1 MSDLPNPK
9 TRNEKFLNAIATGDS
24 ADLPTP
30 KTRNEKYLKYIAE
43 NNTTSGGGGT
53 GSGLSSTQIK
63 NINSIPNIITDISTL
78 KKNKANVTHI
88 WGLESLGEDVK
99 TAIESNGLTDRQKE
113 DIEKINVMDKEIK
126 ALKDKITENNN
137 GNNEGNTINTTPNL
151 KLGYNNIIAT
161 GQSLT
166 LPTVANASQ
175 VGIVKLFVNVQELG
189 NKVIFNDEDIIWSN
203 KPNFDKVGIYRI
215 ELEKNFNVW
224 LGNVSYF
231 NTDNPKVEIAETL
244 KQNGYEGHVQVVEVD
259 FVDTKEKIA
268 IMLDDE
274 LSGCDKVKVYY
285 YIDKK
290 FYWLNSVTVKNGQI
304 GFKTNGAG
312 VYFITT
318 NTAPIFDKNAMEL
331 VYQDTFNQDGDIDH
345 TRWEREVH
353 EAGWTNEE
361 LQYYTDKIANSYIED
376 GKLIIKA
383 IKEQYGNAQYTSAR
397 LASKT
402 SWLYGKFEIKAKLPT
417 GNGMWPAIWLMP
429 KDSLYGE
436 WPQSGEIDI
445 MENVGKE
452 PEWIH
457 GSLHSSKY
465 NFRNGNQVTAKT
477 EVPTNSSEYHTYGAI
492 WTPEYI
498 EFLVDDVSY
507 LKHSYDSE
515 KEPSKWEVFPYDK
528 PYYLLLNVAV
538 GGNWGGEVDDAIL
551 PQTMCVESVKV
562 YDLGFNRY
570 DKTQPDEPT
579 GVKFLDNVISWDYC
593 YDNVAVKE
601 YKVALDN
608 GTTLTTSNNY
618 IVLNPI
624 DTIGAT
630 SGSISA
636 IDCAGNSSSAI
647 SVKITPPA
655 TEIICN
661 ENKPIANDW
670 TVYCNAEN
678 SSATATQGENGIV
691 LNIANGGSDA
701 WDIQLMKNNIKIA
714 QNTKYAYSLTLT
726 STTDRNVKIA
736 IQNQNNYQGIAYN
749 DIYLDANKETA
760 LKGEFTYT
768 GEDIITDFVL
778 QLGNDTKDYSDSKI
792 YLNKFVFAKILK

>member
-9 TRNEKFLNAIATGDS
+9 SRSEKLLNAIATGDLT
-24 ADLPTP
+24 DLPVP
-30 KTRNEKYLKYIAE
+30 QSRSEQYLRYIAV
-43 NNTTSGGGGT
+43 NGGGSVDV
-53 GSGLSSTQIK
+53 SGLTNAQIT
-63 NINSIPNIITDISTL
+63 NINYIPTLITEISVL
-78 KKNKANVTHI
+78 KKGKADITHI

-99 TAIESNGLTDRQKE
+99 NAIESNGLTDVQKE
-113 DIEKINVMDKEIK
+113 DIEKINVMDKEIE

-137 GNNEGNTINTTPNL
+137 GNSYENTINTTPNL

-166 LPTVANASQ
+166 LPTVVNTNQ
-175 VGIVKLFVNVQELG
+175 VGTVKLFVNVKELG
-189 NKVIFNDEDIIWSN
+189 NKVNFNEEDIIWSN
-203 KPNFDKVGIYRI
+203 KPNFNKVGIYRI
-215 ELEKNFNVW
+215 ELEKNFNIW

-231 NTDNPKVEIAETL
+231 NINNPKAEIAETL
-244 KQNGYEGHVQVVEVD
+244 KQNDYEGHIQIIEHV
-259 FVDTKEKIA
+259 FSDTKEKIT
-268 IMLDDE
+268 ITLDNE
-274 LSGCDKVKVYY
+274 LSECNKVKLYY

-290 FYWLNSVTVKNGQI
+290 FYWLNSETVKNGQI
-304 GFKTNGAG
+304 EFKANGAG

-318 NTAPIFDKNAMEL
+318 NVAPIYDKNAMEL
-331 VYQDTFNQDGDIDH
+331 IYEDTFNQDGDIDN
-345 TRWEREVH
+345 TRWEREIH

-361 LQYYTDKIANSYIED
+361 LQYYTNKIENSYIKD

-477 EVPTNSSEYHTYGAI
+477 EVPTNSSEYHTYGVI

-498 EFLVDDVSY
+498 EFLVDDVPY

-515 KEPSKWEVFPYDK
+515 KEPSKWEAFPYDK

-538 GGNWGGEVDDAIL
+538 GGNWGGKVDDTIL

-562 YDLGFNRY
+562 YDLGFTKY
-570 DKTQPDEPT
+570 DKIQPNEPT

-601 YKVALDN
+601 YKVSLDN
-608 GTTLTTSNNY
+608 GTTLTSSKNY

-624 DTIGAT
+624 DTIGVT
-630 SGSISA
+630 FGSVSA
-636 IDCAGNSSSAI
+636 IDYAGNSSSSI
-647 SVKITPPA
+647 SVQITPPA
-655 TEIICN
+655 TEILYS
-661 ENKPIANDW
+661 ENKPAINAW
-670 TVYCNAEN
+670 SVYCNAEN

-691 LNIANGGSDA
+691 LNIANSGSNA
-701 WDIQLMKNNIKIA
+701 WDVQLMKNNIEIA

-726 STTDRNVKIA
+726 STIDRNVKTT
-736 IQNQNNYQGIAYN
+736 IQNQSDYQGIEYN
-749 DIYLDANKETA
+749 NIYLNANKEST
-760 LKGEFTYT
+760 LKGEFTYN
-768 GEDIITDFVL
+768 GEDIIADFVL
-778 QLGNDTKDYSDSKI
+778 QLGSDMEDYSNSKI